1 MAARPRFRLTA
12 VPDHAIFENREF
24 EGPDLTV
31 RAFSIS
37 GDLAF
42 VHVNDREV
50 GGGLELIS
58 RRQTSKLT
66 TLGRSSESIDHRVE
80 MQETRKNTLKW
91 T

>member
-1 MAARPRFRLTA
+1 MNPVDPENMYRIDTNRHPSCSDGARPRFRLTA

-24 EGPDLTV
+24 EGSDLTV

-50 GGGLELIS
+50 GGGARAHFEATDL
-58 RRQTSKLT
+58 
-66 TLGRSSESIDHRVE
+66 
-80 MQETRKNTLKW
+80 
-91 T
+91 